1 MEKTFDVAVF
11 GAVFVDIKGFPRD
24 VLNPKG
30 TNIGSV
36 KFKHGGVAR
45 NVVEN
50 FSYMGLK
57 TRFVS
62 IVDNSALGMEV
73 LARLKNEKIDTEY
86 VDIVDKDGMGMWLV
100 VLNEKGDIAASVSH
114 QPNLKYLY
122 NIIDNHAE
130 DIIRG
135 CNSVVLD
142 LDFEASYIEK
152 IINLAKRY
160 NKRVYAVIGHL
171 DVVKRNKHLF
181 NKLDCLICNNI
192 EFELIAE
199 KTFDT
204 KEQVL
209 DACKELTKNG
219 LKKIVVTMGKK
230 GSVFYDAETNE
241 EGFVDIVPVNVIDT
255 TGAGDSFFAGTVYG
269 LISGYS
275 LEKSVCIG
283 TRIASLTI
291 SCKDSTNPEIKQK
304 MHIIVV

>member
-24 VLNPKG
+24 ILIPKG

-50 FSYMGLK
+50 LSYMGLK

-130 DIIRG
+130 EIIKA

-152 IINLAKRY
+152 IINIAKEY
-160 NKRVYAVIGHL
+160 NKKVYAVIGHL

-181 NKLDCLICNNI
+181 NRLDCLICNNI
-192 EFELIAE
+192 EFEIIAE
-199 KTFDT
+199 RTFET
-204 KEQVL
+204 KEEVIE
-209 DACKELTKNG
+209 ACRELTKSG

-230 GSVFYDAETNE
+230 GSVYYDAETGE
-241 EGFVDIVPVNVIDT
+241 EGHVDIVPVKVIDT

-275 LEKSVCIG
+275 LEKSVSIG

-291 SCKDSTNPEIKQK
+291 SCKESTNPEIKQK

>member
-73 LARLKNEKIDTEY
+73 LARLKNEKIDTEF

-122 NIIDNHAE
+122 DIIDNHAE
-130 DIIRG
+130 DIIKG

-152 IINLAKRY
+152 IINIAKSY
-160 NKRVYAVIGHL
+160 NKKVYAVIGHL

-199 KTFDT
+199 RTFET

-230 GSVFYDAETNE
+230 GSVFYDAEVGE
-241 EGFVDIVPVNVIDT
+241 EGHVDIVPVNVIDT

>member
-11 GAVFVDIKGFPRD
+11 GTVFVDIKGFPRD

-114 QPNLKYLY
+114 QPSLKYLY
-122 NIIDNHAE
+122 DIINNHAE
-130 DIIRG
+130 DIIKG

-152 IINLAKRY
+152 IINIAKRY

-199 KTFDT
+199 KTFET
-204 KEQVL
+204 KEEVL

-230 GSVFYDAETNE
+230 GSVFYDAEANE

>member
-275 LEKSVCIG
+275 LEKAVCIG

>member
-24 VLNPKG
+24 VLIPKG
-30 TNIGSV
+30 TNIGKV

-50 FSYMGLK
+50 LSYMGLK

-114 QPNLKYLY
+114 QPDLKYLY
-122 NIIDNHAE
+122 NVIDNHAE
-130 DIIRG
+130 EIIKQ

-152 IINLAKRY
+152 IIELSRKY
-160 NKRVYAVIGHL
+160 NKKVYAVIGHL

-181 NKLDCLICNNI
+181 SKLDCLICNNI
-192 EFELIAE
+192 EFEIITGKSLETREDVLEACKDI
-199 KTFDT
+199 T
-204 KEQVL
+204 KE
-209 DACKELTKNG
+209 G
-219 LKKIVVTMGKK
+219 LKKVVVTMGKK

-241 EGFVDIVPVNVIDT
+241 EGHVDIVPVNVIDT

-269 LISGYS
+269 LTSGYS

-283 TRIASLTI
+283 TRVASLTI
-291 SCKDSTNPEIKQK
+291 SCKESTNPELKQK